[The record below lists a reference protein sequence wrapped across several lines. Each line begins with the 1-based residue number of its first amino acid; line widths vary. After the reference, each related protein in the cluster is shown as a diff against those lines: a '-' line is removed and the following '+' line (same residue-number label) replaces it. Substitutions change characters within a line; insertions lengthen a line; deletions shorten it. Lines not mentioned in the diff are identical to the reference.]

1 MKPEYQNFPIA
12 YFITF
17 RCYGTLIHGEMNAV
31 DRFNFNS
38 YGANRLPQNHRLRL
52 KTINELRQQPY
63 KLSEAKRKIVLTTLI
78 SVCNYREWT
87 LYAAHVRSNHVH
99 VVVGA
104 NTRPENIIRDL
115 KAYSSRHLNQAGYDE
130 KDRKRW
136 ARHGSTKYLW
146 DEDAVEAA
154 VEYVMRHQGTPM
166 SMYELD
172 H

>member
-1 MKPEYQNFPIA
+1 
-12 YFITF
+12 
-17 RCYGTLIHGEMNAV
+17 
-31 DRFNFNS
+31 
-38 YGANRLPQNHRLRL
+38 
-52 KTINELRQQPY
+52 
-63 KLSEAKRKIVLTTLI
+63 
-78 SVCNYREWT
+78 
-87 LYAAHVRSNHVH
+87 